1 MFCSTCGN
9 ALTEGATTCPTCG
22 AQVSPAAVQTRSPGR
37 PVPVGTP
44 SIDPITGTR
53 VPGATMAP
61 SQNSTAA
68 IVSLSA
74 GIASWTIFIFI
85 PFIGALVAI
94 IAGHMA
100 KKEIRESG
108 NRIGGDGLATAGL
121 IMGYAHM
128 VLSCLAIAGLIAFMA
143 GVLALG
149 ANAR

>member
-9 ALTEGATTCPTCG
+9 ALTAGATTCPTCG
-22 AQVSPAAVQTRSPGR
+22 AQVPPAAVQTRSPGR
-37 PVPVGTP
+37 PVSVGTP

-68 IVSLSA
+68 IVSLAA
-74 GIASWTIFIFI
+74 GIASWTVI
-85 PFIGALVAI
+85 PFIGAVVAI

-108 NRIGGDGLATAGL
+108 NRVGGDGLATAGL
-121 IMGYAHM
+121 IMGYANV
-128 VLSCLAIAGLIAFMA
+128 VLWCFAIAALIAIMA